1 MEEFESPIVIDNGSI
16 TCKAGFAGDDKLRCE
31 VPCLVGQPGHT
42 GVMVGMGHLHAYVGQ
57 EAIGKQGTSYH
68 FNCPIQRG
76 IVTNWTEMEK
86 VWHHVFY
93 NELRVEPER
102 HHVLITDAPSNPM
115 VNREK
120 MTEIMFESFNVPGI
134 HITLEAMLSL
144 YAVDITTGIALYSG
158 DGLTYTIPV
167 YEGFVLKKGIQRL
180 EMAGSDITDNLMK
193 SLNQR
198 GYTFLNAAE
207 RLTIRNMK
215 ESVCYVSQDIEHESA
230 TYNDQTKKS
239 YILPDGREI
248 FAQNERYLSP
258 EGLFLPSMFGL
269 DCPGIQKLL
278 HNSILKCPVDTR
290 RDFYSNLVLS
300 GGSTLFPGLPE
311 RLEKEMTAL
320 APAGI
325 HVKIVAPPDRK
336 YCVWVGGSIMAS
348 LSSFP
353 KTCVQKQEY
362 EETGPSIVHRKFM

>member
-1 MEEFESPIVIDNGSI
+1 MEEFETPLVIDNGST
-16 TCKAGFAGDDKLRCE
+16 TCKAGFAGDDELRCE

-42 GVMVGMGHLHAYVGQ
+42 GLMVGMGHPYAYVGQ

-93 NELRVEPER
+93 NELKVGPER

-120 MTEIMFESFNVPGI
+120 MAEIMFESFNVPGI
-134 HITLEAMLSL
+134 HIALEAMLSL

-167 YEGFVLKKGIQRL
+167 YEGFILKKGIQRL
-180 EMAGSDITDNLMK
+180 EMAGSDVTDNLMK
-193 SLNQR
+193 RLNQR
-198 GYTFLNAAE
+198 GYTFLSAAE

-215 ESVCYVSQDIEHESA
+215 ESMCYVSQDLEHEAA
-230 TYNDQTKKS
+230 TFNDQTKKGYS
-239 YILPDGREI
+239 LPDGREI

-258 EGLFLPSMFGL
+258 EGLFQPSMYGL
-269 DCPGIQKLL
+269 DCPGIHQLL

-325 HVKIVAPPDRK
+325 HVKVVAPPDRK

-362 EETGPSIVHRKFM
+362 EETGPSVVHRKFM